1 MARVGLALKIAVFA
15 TGCAG
20 IVAEFVLS
28 TLATYLIGNAV
39 FQWTIVMSLM
49 LFSMGVGSRLSKFFQ
64 HRLLETFILIEF
76 TLSALCASSAVI
88 AYGLAAY
95 TSHINLLIY
104 FLAMLIGGLVGL
116 EIPLVMRINEAYE
129 ELRSNIAT
137 VMEKDYYGALLGGLF
152 FAFFG
157 LPYLGLTYTPIL
169 LGAINFLVAS
179 LLLWFFLHL
188 IQRKK
193 AMTTAFVVGLF
204 FLGFLGA
211 FAKPIIMYGEQRLYR
226 DKV

>member
-137 VMEKDYYGALLGGLF
+137 VMEKDYYGALLGGAVLCLF
-152 FAFFG
+152 CS
-157 LPYLGLTYTPIL
+157 
-169 LGAINFLVAS
+169 AISGFD
-179 LLLWFFLHL
+179 LHADPSG
-188 IQRKK
+188 RH
-193 AMTTAFVVGLF
+193 
-204 FLGFLGA
+204 
-211 FAKPIIMYGEQRLYR
+211 
-226 DKV
+226 